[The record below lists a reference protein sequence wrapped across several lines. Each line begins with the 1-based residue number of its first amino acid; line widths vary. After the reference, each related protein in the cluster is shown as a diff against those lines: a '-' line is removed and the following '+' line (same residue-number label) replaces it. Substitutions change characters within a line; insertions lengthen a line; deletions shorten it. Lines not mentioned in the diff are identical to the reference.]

1 MRREPNITASDTKT
15 EGDGSNSNGKPS
27 VSPTILPEE
36 DPSKI
41 VVDKTMATVVLTKIE
56 CNTNSKETAEIVAVF

>member
-1 MRREPNITASDTKT
+1 MRREPNITTPDTKT
-15 EGDGSNSNGKPS
+15 EGDGSNSNDKLY
-27 VSPTILPEE
+27 VSPTILPKG

-41 VVDKTMATVVLTKIE
+41 VVDKTMATVVLTKLE